1 MGSVGGL
8 RSKHSEST
16 ALSLLP
22 LYLLPRHFSS
32 SWCIHIIVRTY
43 IHTLHTLD
51 DPTGVVHSWRVTCVF
66 FLSSFIRSVISPDP
80 FTGTERSQCLL
91 EISMIF
97 ILILNRNSPFSILV
111 NESGLIATDQ
121 SEAFYMSWI
130 LQFTDGEHLVDHTSP
145 FSQNIPSKDR
155 LCVVT
160 SVRLKCRVEFY
171 IRLCWLLHRLAFNK
185 LFFSLFFFFFF
196 F

>member
-1 MGSVGGL
+1 MILLEQSIPGVSRQLGTPRFDTGDGGGWGQWGGGGGL

-22 LYLLPRHFSS
+22 LCLLPRHFSS

-43 IHTLHTLD
+43 THTLHTLD
-51 DPTGVVHSWRVTCVF
+51 DPTGVVHSWPVTCVF

-80 FTGTERSQCLL
+80 FTGTERVQCLL
-91 EISMIF
+91 EISMIL
-97 ILILNRNSPFSILV
+97 ILILNRNSLFSILV

-130 LQFTDGEHLVDHTSP
+130 LR
-145 FSQNIPSKDR
+145 IYR
-155 LCVVT
+155 
-160 SVRLKCRVEFY
+160 R
-171 IRLCWLLHRLAFNK
+171 
-185 LFFSLFFFFFF
+185 
-196 F
+196 